1 MEFIFR
7 KLDIKKNWQNWLHE
21 LFTPKKKDS
30 LNFLDFG
37 GWGDGVQKS
46 LH

>member
-1 MEFIFR
+1 MNFSP
-7 KLDIKKNWQNWLHE
+7 
-21 LFTPKKKDS
+21 PKKKDS